1 MPSGKMSESKSDEAK
16 EVDSKATPLSG
27 DEVLE
32 KVSKYFY
39 EDETLAKI
47 FEDFIDSK
55 AGVVDLNSPEY
66 KLEYTDAYEQYKE
79 LFEDKIGTY
88 IEKKLGSTVE
98 LFYETLQRRTD
109 EDPNSNEAVFG
120 QILVS
125 VCDFDI
131 FVTALKE
138 GAVKAKNKGEG
149 PPSFD

>member
-1 MPSGKMSESKSDEAK
+1 VMSESKVADSVDRPEAK
-16 EVDSKATPLSG
+16 GQPLSG

-39 EDETLAKI
+39 EDDDLAKG
-47 FEDFIDSK
+47 FEEFIDSK
-55 AGVVDLNSPEY
+55 AGIVDLDSPEY
-66 KLEYTDAYEQYKE
+66 KLQYTEAYEQYKE
-79 LFEDKIGTY
+79 LFEDKIGGY
-88 IEKKLGSTVE
+88 IEKTLGSSIE
-98 LFYETLQRRTD
+98 LFYETLQKRTD

-120 QILVS
+120 QIMVS

-138 GAVKAKNKGEG
+138 GAVKQKNRSGGDG